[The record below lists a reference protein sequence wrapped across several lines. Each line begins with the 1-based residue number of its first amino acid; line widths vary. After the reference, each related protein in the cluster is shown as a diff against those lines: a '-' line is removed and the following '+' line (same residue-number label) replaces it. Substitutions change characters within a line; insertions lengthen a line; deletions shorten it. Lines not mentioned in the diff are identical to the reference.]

1 MNNVFDFK
9 RFGNYFLYDL
19 RNAKNNYG
27 LSLLILGCLPI
38 AIFLVVQLFSLIFTQ
53 QVTTIG
59 MVPKYVQ
66 IGVVAFVTTLGAG
79 AKIYGHLTEKK
90 AGSNFLMLPASTL
103 EKWLS
108 MSLVVCIAV
117 PLVLFGLQIAS
128 DALMSLIFPTAYG
141 ARVYE
146 LIPLQQAK
154 DSMAEVGIS
163 FNFAG
168 YMFVEWCESILLF
181 TLGAIVFKKSKIAK
195 TILCLLGF
203 SFLLSTI
210 MMIIIGFDG
219 VNVYFNWLEHYDTVT
234 GAVQA
239 ANWTMNI
246 SFIVTLGL
254 ILGGMYYRIRTLK
267 H

>member
-27 LSLLILGCLPI
+27 LSLLILGCMPI
-38 AIFLVVQLFSLIFTQ
+38 VLYLIIQLFSLIFSQ
-53 QVTTIG
+53 RLVEIP
-59 MVPKYVQ
+59 MPIKYLQLAIV
-66 IGVVAFVTTLGAG
+66 ILIASIGAG
-79 AKIYGHLTEKK
+79 TKIYGHVTEKR

-108 MSLVVCIAV
+108 MGLVVCVAV

-128 DALMSLIFPTAYG
+128 DALMSLVFNGTYG
-141 ARVYE
+141 GRLYE
-146 LIPLQQAK
+146 LLPLQEVK
-154 DSMAEVGIS
+154 DLLNENGVKVNMG
-163 FNFAG
+163 G
-168 YMFVEWCESILLF
+168 YLFLEWCETVLVF

-203 SFLLSTI
+203 SFVISTV

-219 VNVYFNWLEHYDTVT
+219 TNVYFNWMDRFDTAEGMTRFV
-234 GAVQA
+234 
-239 ANWTMNI
+239 NWTTNI
-246 SFIVTLGL
+246 AFVVVLGAL
-254 ILGGMYYRIRTLK
+254 LGGMYYRIRTLK

>member
-38 AIFLVVQLFSLIFTQ
+38 AIFLVIQLFSLIFKQ
-53 QVTTIG
+53 QLTDIPMAV
-59 MVPKYVQ
+59 KYVQ
-66 IGVVAFVTTLGAG
+66 IAVVIFIATLGAG
-79 AKIYGHLTEKK
+79 TKIYGHVTEKR

-108 MSLVVCIAV
+108 MSLVVCVAV
-117 PLVLFGLQIAS
+117 PFVLFALQIAS
-128 DALMSLIFPTAYG
+128 DALMSFIFPNFYG

-146 LIPLQQAK
+146 FVPLQEIK
-154 DSMAEVGIS
+154 DTMIEKGVY

-168 YMFVEWCESILLF
+168 YFFLDWCSSVLVF
-181 TLGAIVFKKSKIAK
+181 TLGALVFKKSKIAK
-195 TILCLLGF
+195 TILCLMGF

-219 VNVYFNWLEHYDTVT
+219 VNVYFNWLEHYDTLT